1 MTDRTRVWLESLG
14 PAASVSM
21 FATGDNTHLSAKGAP
36 EVAKLVVQGIRDL
49 GLPIAQRLS
58 P

>member
-1 MTDRTRVWLESLG
+1 
-14 PAASVSM
+14 M

-49 GLPIAQRLS
+49 GLPIAQRLL